1 MSGELSISNT
11 SFNKIN
17 YGYLKSN
24 NVVSNN
30 SSCIFTDNNSN
41 STQDIDY
48 LFNKLDDAK
57 ENDGI
62 FTSLWDKF
70 KGFVNLGSSSSKCE
84 KAIEDYKEG
93 KIDFCEV
100 ESMID
105 KFDSKQKDSLNLFAN
120 IVTGVAS
127 VAVISSAFL
136 TGGLPLA
143 LLGAAGVGALSKTG
157 IKFLDRATNNLKG
170 DAADKKEILKD
181 ALTGALDGAVSVATM
196 GFSPYSVSL
205 GAVTKQSLKQTAIQG
220 FSNGAKSG
228 AISGAITGAG
238 DYTINTFVDDSEF
251 NFGDF
256 TKNTVMTAA
265 FGGLTGGIFEGISGS
280 IQYKSNLNTF
290 LRRKE
295 QFPSLDDDTIIKLS
309 SEADYLKNSYIY
321 NDIVEYETHSNF
333 DNVDSIVNISARVK
347 GNDSIFSKLA
357 NKYSNAQLNEITH
370 SNCFEAITDAYGA
383 RLQLKSLSTDDA
395 ADIIN
400 NFLKDSPYD
409 YNDYLR
415 FLNNEQ
421 IDLTMRDYFKKENKN
436 ILNIL
441 KEKQTNEAFTALLDA
456 IDNKRLNITELNNYG
471 DEFSSYFT
479 DKQINQI
486 ADTYY
491 NRYNK
496 TLTVVTDISNIDA
509 KGAKITLDDEGNTIL
524 EFENLIVK
532 EKNAIKKSGYASSQM
547 NTVYD
552 FGKGKN
558 GLGELQIRG
567 AQLNEFA
574 DAEHVP
580 YDIRS
585 GKIVRSDKK
594 YSSIYEVIKSM
605 SKKSFNKYNEYLTS
619 VYHYY
624 RLKELGINI
633 NTPTL
638 SGRFFTAEGDEIT
651 NSVVN
656 LLSSDALIQLKN
668 TK

>member
-1 MSGELSISNT
+1 MSGELSINNT

-24 NVVSNN
+24 NAVSNN
-30 SSCIFTDNNSN
+30 SSCVFADNNSN
-41 STQDIDY
+41 SIQDIDY
-48 LFNKLDDAK
+48 LFNKLDEAK

-84 KAIEDYKEG
+84 KAIDDYKEG

-157 IKFLDRATNNLKG
+157 IKFLDRATNSLKG

-205 GAVTKQSLKQTAIQG
+205 GTVTKQSLKQTAIQG

-238 DYTINTFVDDSEF
+238 DYAINTFVDDSEF

-280 IQYKSNLNTF
+280 IQYKSNHNTF

-309 SEADYLKNSYIY
+309 SEAEYLKNSYIY
-321 NDIVEYETHSNF
+321 NDIVEYETHNNF
-333 DNVDSIVNISARVK
+333 DNVDSIVNIGARVK
-347 GNDSIFSKLA
+347 GSDSIFSKLA
-357 NKYSNAQLNEITH
+357 NKYSKGQLNEITH
-370 SNCFEAITDAYGA
+370 SNCFEAITDAYGT

-421 IDLTMRDYFKKENKN
+421 IDLTMREYFKKENKN

-491 NRYNK
+491 NRYKK

-552 FGKGKN
+552 FGKGKK

-624 RLKELGINI
+624 RLKELGINT
-633 NTPTL
+633 NTPAL
-638 SGRFFTAEGDEIT
+638 SGRFFTMEGDEIT

>member
-24 NVVSNN
+24 ITSNN

-41 STQDIDY
+41 SIQDIDY
-48 LFNKLDDAK
+48 LFDKLDEAK

-205 GAVTKQSLKQTAIQG
+205 GTVTKQSLKQTAIQG

-238 DYTINTFVDDSEF
+238 DYAINTFVDDGEF

-256 TKNTVMTAA
+256 TKNTITTAV

-421 IDLTMRDYFKKENKN
+421 IDLTMREYFKKENKN

-552 FGKGKN
+552 FGKGEK

-585 GKIVRSDKK
+585 GKIVKSDKK
-594 YSSIYEVIKSM
+594 YSSVYEVIKSM

-624 RLKELGINI
+624 RLRELGINI

-638 SGRFFTAEGDEIT
+638 SGRFFTTEGDEIT

>member
-24 NVVSNN
+24 ITSNN
-30 SSCIFTDNNSN
+30 SSCVFTDNNSN
-41 STQDIDY
+41 SIQDIDY

-127 VAVISSAFL
+127 VAVISGAFL

-143 LLGAAGVGALSKTG
+143 LLGAAGVGALCKTG

-170 DAADKKEILKD
+170 DATDKKEILKD

-205 GAVTKQSLKQTAIQG
+205 GTVTKQSLKQTAIQG
-220 FSNGAKSG
+220 FSNGAKLG

-280 IQYKSNLNTF
+280 IQYKSSYNTF

-321 NDIVEYETHSNF
+321 NDIVEYETRNNF
-333 DNVDSIVNISARVK
+333 DNVDSIVNIGARVK
-347 GNDSIFSKLA
+347 GSDSIFSKLA
-357 NKYSNAQLNEITH
+357 NKYSKGQLNEITH
-370 SNCFEAITDAYGA
+370 SNCFEAITDAYGT
-383 RLQLKSLSTDDA
+383 RLQLKGLSTDDA

-421 IDLTMRDYFKKENKN
+421 IDLTMREYFKKENKN

-552 FGKGKN
+552 FGKGKK

-633 NTPTL
+633 NIPTL
-638 SGRFFTAEGDEIT
+638 SGRFFTTEGDEIT

>member
-1 MSGELSISNT
+1 
-11 SFNKIN
+11 
-17 YGYLKSN
+17 
-24 NVVSNN
+24 
-30 SSCIFTDNNSN
+30 
-41 STQDIDY
+41 
-48 LFNKLDDAK
+48 
-57 ENDGI
+57 
-62 FTSLWDKF
+62 
-70 KGFVNLGSSSSKCE
+70 
-84 KAIEDYKEG
+84 
-93 KIDFCEV
+93 
-100 ESMID
+100 
-105 KFDSKQKDSLNLFAN
+105 
-120 IVTGVAS
+120 
-127 VAVISSAFL
+127 
-136 TGGLPLA
+136 
-143 LLGAAGVGALSKTG
+143 
-157 IKFLDRATNNLKG
+157 
-170 DAADKKEILKD
+170 
-181 ALTGALDGAVSVATM
+181 M

-205 GAVTKQSLKQTAIQG
+205 GTVTKQSLKQTAVQG

-238 DYTINTFVDDSEF
+238 DYTINTFVDDDEF

-280 IQYKSNLNTF
+280 IQYKSSYNTF

-321 NDIVEYETHSNF
+321 NDIVEYETHNNF

-357 NKYSNAQLNEITH
+357 NKYSNGQLNEITH
-370 SNCFEAITDAYGA
+370 SNCFEAITDAYGT
-383 RLQLKSLSTDDA
+383 RLQLKGLSTDDA

-421 IDLTMRDYFKKENKN
+421 IDLTMREYFKKENKN

-479 DKQINQI
+479 EKQINQI

-552 FGKGKN
+552 FGKGEK
-558 GLGELQIRG
+558 GLSELQIRG

-594 YSSIYEVIKSM
+594 YSSVYEVIKSM
-605 SKKSFNKYNEYLTS
+605 SKKSFKQYNEYLTS

-638 SGRFFTAEGDEIT
+638 SGRFFTTEGDEIT